1 MPAAVDEGVRSKRA
15 LKAIWGGVVAAAGC
29 DAGYVALTYLRFG
42 RESGQASENRLLD
55 RLVG

>member
-1 MPAAVDEGVRSKRA
+1 